1 LKTGRGHAI
10 SQKTQKLGFHR
21 GFGNINLA
29 SLFQNAPFE
38 FRTSTSARTASVTLT
53 RASACASAQ

>member
-1 LKTGRGHAI
+1 LKTGRGNAI

-38 FRTSTSARTASVTLT
+38 FRTSTSA
-53 RASACASAQ
+53 CASASAQ